1 MSVIYSLDNES
12 GAVIIG
18 DGGENTNGL
27 LQLTSASATIP
38 ALNVKRNVAGSA
50 TIAPL
55 RINGTSA
62 ASAALL
68 GFGGG
73 FISLTSVIFTTVANF
88 DYAIPVEVGGVQ
100 RYIPLVGAAGLV
112 GAAAF

>member
-12 GAVIIG
+12 GGVIIG
-18 DGGENTNGL
+18 DGGENPNGV
-27 LQLTSASATIP
+27 LQVTTASTTIP
-38 ALNVKRNVAGSA
+38 ALNLRRTAAGSP

-55 RINGTSA
+55 RIDGTSA

-73 FISLTSVIFTTVANF
+73 FISLTSIVLTTVANF
-88 DYAIPVEVGGVQ
+88 DYALPVELNGVK
-100 RYIPLVGAAGLV
+100 RYIPLVAAAGLIG
-112 GAAAF
+112 GAAF